1 MEEVRGR
8 TFTDGEQV
16 QMDDTSF
23 VDCTFDSATLRYAG
37 GTLPTFENCNFA
49 DAHWYFQGAAVR
61 TIQLLQVFA
70 NQGEVGRAFIDDLFK
85 PDNYI
90 GE

>member
-1 MEEVRGR
+1 MQEVRGR
-8 TFTDGEQV
+8 TFTGGEQV
-16 QMDDTSF
+16 QMDDTRF
-23 VDCTFDSATLRYAG
+23 VDCTFDDATLRYGG
-37 GTLPTFENCNFA
+37 GTLPAFENCDFGQAN
-49 DAHWYFQGAAVR
+49 WYFHDAAVR

-70 NQGEVGRAFIDDLFK
+70 NQGEVGRAFVEDMFK